1 MVRTPACHAGGRG
14 FESRRSR
21 LFPELPRA
29 HPFAWLSRC
38 WIGVSCKMMRN
49 PRQESRDTEE
59 FQVRSDDEGAKRVG
73 EVIGEMGRE
82 RLALRAKR
90 TALLLLGTSSSLCLL
105 SALLSLAGYLPYAL
119 GPSIVLIVASVAGF
133 TTGILE
139 SRHP

>member
-1 MVRTPACHAGGRG
+1 M
-14 FESRRSR
+14 
-21 LFPELPRA
+21 
-29 HPFAWLSRC
+29 
-38 WIGVSCKMMRN
+38 
-49 PRQESRDTEE
+49 
-59 FQVRSDDEGAKRVG
+59 RSDDEGAKRVG

-105 SALLSLAGYLPYAL
+105 SALLSLSGYLPYAL